1 LQLLEQPGY
10 AEPVRD
16 FFFFTVDL
24 DFHNQQKNRIRSNHL

>member
-1 LQLLEQPGY
+1 LQLLEQPSY

-24 DFHNQQKNRIRSNHL
+24 DFHN